1 MAKEAYPFLIPL
13 VLLASLFFGFGLA
26 SWAGFFLV
34 LGIFVAFFFRDPE
47 RSIPAAAEAIVSP
60 ADGKVVKI
68 SDESSGAAQISIFL
82 SVFNVHI
89 NRAPVGGIVES
100 ISYRPGKFRVAF
112 DERASVENEQ
122 NVWIV
127 QNGLHRLKFSQI
139 AGILARRIV
148 SWKRPGERVE
158 KGERVGLIK
167 FGSRV
172 DIFLP
177 ADVTIAVR
185 VGDKVKGGSSII
197 GRFNHV

>member
-13 VLLASLFFGFGLA
+13 VLLAFLFFGFGLA
-26 SWAGFFLV
+26 SWAGLFLV

-47 RSIPAAAEAIVSP
+47 RSIPAEAEAIVSP

-82 SVFNVHI
+82 SVLNVHI

-100 ISYRPGKFRVAF
+100 ISYKPGKFRVAF

-127 QNGLHRLKFSQI
+127 QSGLHQVKFSQI

-185 VGDKVKGGSSII
+185 VGDNVKGGSSII